1 MSKLCPF
8 NLHTLALAAALL
20 CQGVVYAQS
29 PPAPTQLPEGGKV
42 VGGSAA
48 ISSTGNTLT
57 VQQSSQRAAIDWNTF
72 NVGSGA
78 QINFNQPNAAAVTLN
93 RVLDNNP
100 SQIMGRINAPGQVFI
115 VNPNG
120 VLFGATSQV
129 DVGGLLVTTHG
140 ISNADF
146 MAGKSSFEGN
156 GKSGSIVNLGSL
168 QAALGGYIALLAP
181 QVRNEGVIIA
191 REGTIA
197 MAAGNKTTLV
207 FSGQSLTALQIDEGV
222 MDALVDNKHLVR
234 ADGGLVVM
242 TARSASV
249 LMGSVVKNS
258 GTLQAQTIANKG
270 GRIMLMGDMTSGT
283 TEVSGTLDA
292 SAPNGGDGGFIET
305 SAGKVKIADEV
316 RISTLADQ
324 GKTGNWLVDP
334 PDFRVVADTG
344 VAFANGDMTGST
356 LATQLASTNVELQSA
371 AGRNSSGSGNV
382 NISDLV
388 EWSANTTLTLTAT
401 KDVNVSSNIV
411 ATGNTAGL
419 VIRPKTTYTVGSVTH
434 NADPKGTFNLLV
446 GKYITLSGSNPTLSI
461 AGQSYTVI
469 NSLGIYASTTAGTL
483 QGMEGN
489 LSGYFALGRD
499 IDASATAS
507 WGSGAGFRPIGYG
520 ATGFSGTFQGLG
532 HNITGLTVNP
542 SGLTSVGLF
551 GKITATANVSNVGLV
566 GGTTSSANA
575 NNIGGLVGLNEGG
588 TINTSFNTGTVS
600 ASNAAAGVGGL
611 VGGNTPSLDTTVIN
625 ISNSYATGNVSTGA
639 NSGAI
644 GGLVGYSNGKISNS
658 YAEGGVTAGANSGR
672 NLDTDSN
679 GVGGLAGYASGTVSN
694 SYATGAVQVT
704 GATSQVGG
712 FIGLGKNLTLTNSY
726 ATGSVTVNG
735 TGSHIGG
742 FVGNNS
748 SLSITNAFATG
759 AVSAGPSSTFV
770 GGFVGNANSAGTLI
784 KNAYSSGR
792 LTIGG
797 NLGGGGFAGGVT
809 GGASISNS
817 FWNTDTLLID
827 NSPGVSG
834 KTSLQLSAS
843 DILTTV
849 GWHTERMT
857 TDSASPLVWNKI
869 PGQNNNFPV
878 LAVGA
883 SVLYARAINGSSTY
897 GSVGTLTYKVYNSQS
912 GGSEAM
918 GYVFTG
924 TPVWNF
930 GASPS
935 TLTGSTIPAAKDAG
949 TYSISYSSGLSFSNS
964 TAIPIAGAASTWIV
978 NPKPLGVTVTKA
990 YDGNNSFTTG
1000 FQLSGMVPGQS
1011 APSFT
1016 GSATIASKNVGT
1028 ANAFLSSSLASANPN
1043 YVLTGTVSA
1052 EITKKTLTATV
1063 FFNDKTYDGNP
1074 AANPTVT
1081 IAGGLVGSET
1091 INATGTATFDSKN
1104 AGTRTATLNDVTLA
1118 NGAGGGLA
1126 GNYDLSKN
1134 NVVPSV
1140 PGTTAVIKPKT
1151 IGKLDFYVADKAYD
1165 GTTTAATPIIS
1176 LDKNELVDK
1185 ETLTASGIAEF
1196 DTTTIGKDR
1205 PVSITN
1211 VRLGNGSNGGLA
1223 SNYSLDTK
1231 LKPKT
1236 KAAINY
1242 PDVSRTPLN
1251 LNSAQLAV
1259 LTPSMIASL
1268 TPAQMASL
1276 SHAQIRLLTPLQL
1289 DSLSSRQLAQL
1300 SVDQFASMTPE
1311 QLNILTS
1318 DALDKSS
1325 NNLPNASTTTLST
1338 ASPAGAAKAA
1348 RTTALSNANLT
1359 VISSKQ
1365 MSQLTPA
1372 QLQAIS
1378 TATFSGLNPT
1388 QVASLTVEQFQLLS
1402 PSQLRSLSTAHIT
1415 ALNPEQLQ
1423 ALSSTQLNSL
1433 TPTQVSTLK
1442 LSQVEALS
1450 PAQLT
1455 SLNEAQIASL
1465 TTSQLTALTPTTL
1478 SKLRESQ
1485 LQALTANQ
1493 MATLTN
1499 AQLTSLNKSKLQGL
1513 TANQFK
1519 ALTPQ
1524 QIAELPP
1531 AVFKD
1536 LVSSKIAYIKP
1547 QQLAALS
1554 ESQMKMLST
1563 SQITE
1568 LTGEQLQALNN
1579 TQLNVLTSAQIQRL
1593 KSEQVQTLLPTQVA
1607 TLSNDKLRVALK
1619 SLTNEQVQALTPQQI
1634 AKLAVTDV
1642 NSLNPLQLQSLSSVQ
1657 IAAIAPELVAQLS
1670 RSQLRGLLPSQVS
1683 ALQRDQLQALT
1694 PPQIVELQNL
1704 QLAALSDK
1712 QLAALRTDQI
1722 ALLSPRQQQALLVD
1736 QLALITPEQRKAFNN
1751 PLLVPQPI
1759 TAADLSIAK
1768 TLNAL
1773 NPSEVT
1779 PDKLTVLTPQ
1789 QLRLVSDAQIKS
1801 WNKAQINA
1809 LSPTQLQSLTSE
1821 QIASVSPSVLAGL
1834 DAKFVQNL
1842 QPSQVAVF
1850 TPAQLKAL
1858 LPTQV
1863 QSLSPAVVASL
1874 RPEQINTLSAQQTSA
1889 LLSAQVQALSK
1900 AQLQAMSQ
1908 EQVSNLNPLQLATL
1922 SPAQLSVLTPDQ
1934 ISLLK
1939 VPQLQGLNQAQING
1953 LTVAQTAALTKAQI
1967 SALRPEQVLALN
1979 QAQVGSLS
1987 PAQVAALQVKQL
1999 QALQENQVAV
2009 LNFAQLD
2016 AMSPTQLQALT
2027 PNQITALTPSL
2038 FGLLTKPQIE
2048 ALTRTQFAVLTPQAI
2063 AAMGET
2069 QLNALNNAQMSAI
2082 NAQQLAALST
2092 SQLQAFTATQ
2102 LQAINP
2108 SQLVALSNTQL
2119 QSISPQQIGQLNP
2132 QQLNTV
2138 VRMLNPNQLTGLT
2151 QTQVSAMDMNQ
2162 LRSLSPEQLQTL
2174 ADRKMITLTTSR

>member
-48 ISSTGNTLT
+48 ISSTGNNLT

-78 QINFNQPNAAAVTLN
+78 QVNFNQPSAAAVTLN

-207 FSGQSLTALQIDEGV
+207 FSGQSLTALEIDEGV
-222 MDALVDNKHLVR
+222 MDALVENKHLVK

-249 LMGSVVKNS
+249 LMGSVVRNS
-258 GTLQAQTIANKG
+258 GTVQAQTIANKG

-283 TEVSGTLDA
+283 TEVGGTLDA

-305 SAGKVKIADEV
+305 SAGRVKIADEV
-316 RISTLADQ
+316 RITTLADI

-334 PDFRVVADTG
+334 PDFRVVANTG

-382 NISDLV
+382 NISDRV

-446 GKYITLSGSNPTLSI
+446 GNYITLSGSNPTLSI

-469 NSLGIYASTTAGTL
+469 NSLGTYASTTAGTL
-483 QGMEGN
+483 QGIEGN

-520 ATGFSGTFQGLG
+520 ATGFSGIFQGLG

-930 GASPS
+930 GASPN

-978 NPKPLGVTVTKA
+978 NPKPLGVTVTKT

-1074 AANPTVT
+1074 AATPTVT

-1176 LDKNELVDK
+1176 LDKKDLVDN
-1185 ETLTASGIAEF
+1185 ETLTVSGVAEF
-1196 DTTTIGKDR
+1196 DITTIGKDR
-1205 PVSITN
+1205 PVSLTN

-1289 DSLSSRQLAQL
+1289 DSLSSRQLAML
-1300 SVDQFASMTPE
+1300 SVDQFAAMTPE

-1318 DALDKSS
+1318 DALEKST
-1325 NNLPNASTTTLST
+1325 NNLPTASTTSLST

-1433 TPTQVSTLK
+1433 TPTQVSALK

-1499 AQLTSLNKSKLQGL
+1499 AQLTSLNKSQLQGL

-1619 SLTNEQVQALTPQQI
+1619 SLTTEQVQALTPQQI

-1670 RSQLRGLLPSQVS
+1670 RSQLRGLLPTQV
-1683 ALQRDQLQALT
+1683 
-1694 PPQIVELQNL
+1694 
-1704 QLAALSDK
+1704 AALE
-1712 QLAALRTDQI
+1712 LNQI
-1722 ALLSPRQQQALLVD
+1722 AALSPRQQQALLVD

-1999 QALQENQVAV
+1999 QALQENQIAV

-2016 AMSPTQLQALT
+2016 ALSPAQLQALT

-2048 ALTRTQFAVLTPQAI
+2048 ALTRTQFAVLPPQAI

-2069 QLNALNNAQMSAI
+2069 QLNALNNAQVSAI

-2092 SQLQAFTATQ
+2092 SQLQAFTAAQ

>member
-78 QINFNQPNAAAVTLN
+78 QVNFNQPNAASVTLN

-100 SQIMGRINAPGQVFI
+100 SHIMGRINAPGQVFI

-191 REGTIA
+191 REGTVA
-197 MAAGNKTTLV
+197 MAGGNKTTLV
-207 FSGQSLTALQIDEGV
+207 FSGQSLTALEIDEGV
-222 MDALVDNKHLVR
+222 MDALVENKHLVK

-249 LMGSVVKNS
+249 LMGSVVRNS
-258 GTLQAQTIANKG
+258 GTVQAQTIANKG

-283 TEVSGTLDA
+283 TEVGGTLDA

-316 RISTLADQ
+316 RITTLADQ

-382 NISDLV
+382 NISDRV

-469 NSLGIYASTTAGTL
+469 NSLGTYASTTAGTL

-551 GKITATANVSNVGLV
+551 GKITATANVSNVGMV

-930 GASPS
+930 GASPN

-1016 GSATIASKNVGT
+1016 GSATITSKNVGT

-1205 PVSITN
+1205 PVSIKN

-1318 DALDKSS
+1318 DALEKST
-1325 NNLPNASTTTLST
+1325 NNLPTASTTTLST

-1433 TPTQVSTLK
+1433 TPTQVSALK

-1499 AQLTSLNKSKLQGL
+1499 AQLTSLNKSQLQGL

-1619 SLTNEQVQALTPQQI
+1619 SLTTEQVQALTPQQI

-1670 RSQLRGLLPSQVS
+1670 RSQLRGLLPSQVA
-1683 ALQRDQLQALT
+1683 ALQLN
-1694 PPQIVELQNL
+1694 QI
-1704 QLAALSDK
+1704 AALSP
-1712 QLAALRTDQI
+1712 T
-1722 ALLSPRQQQALLVD
+1722 QQQALLVD
-1736 QLALITPEQRKAFNN
+1736 HLALITPEQRKAFNN

-1809 LSPTQLQSLTSE
+1809 LSPTQLQSLTPE
-1821 QIASVSPSVLAGL
+1821 QIASVAPSVLAGL

-1863 QSLSPAVVASL
+1863 QLLSPSVVASL
-1874 RPEQINTLSAQQTSA
+1874 TPEQVKALTVQQTSS
-1889 LLSAQVQALSK
+1889 LQSAQVQALSK

-1939 VPQLQGLNQAQING
+1939 APQLQGLNQAQING

-1987 PAQVAALQVKQL
+1987 PAQVAALQIKQL
-1999 QALQENQVAV
+1999 QALQENQIAV

-2016 AMSPTQLQALT
+2016 ALSPAQLQALT

-2048 ALTRTQFAVLTPQAI
+2048 ALTRTQFAVLPPQAI

-2069 QLNALNNAQMSAI
+2069 QLNALNNAQVSAI

-2092 SQLQAFTATQ
+2092 SQLQAFTAAQ